1 MKTSKIKLIAYA
13 GMIAL
18 VASMIV
24 GLLGFSNT
32 TRDIERIKNQLL
44 KKQIENN
51 INLTMKYI
59 DNAYGTLTQGD
70 ETLLDE
76 EGNSVEGRFGVIDTI
91 SEDLGDKS
99 TIFVKINDDFKRI
112 STNIRDDEDERAV
125 GTFLG
130 KDHKAYNTVMN
141 GSLYIGESEILGE
154 NYYAAYQPVKDE
166 NGNVMGLLFIGTPTE
181 DLDAIIEVHD
191 RKMTNIDILIA
202 VLRTISLGS
211 LIALVSISAMDK
223 RAYKA

>member
-1 MKTSKIKLIAYA
+1 MKTNKIKLIAYA

-18 VASMIV
+18 VASMVV
-24 GLLGFSNT
+24 GLLGLSNT
-32 TRDIERIKNQLL
+32 AKDIDRIKNKLL

-51 INLTMKYI
+51 ITLTMKYI

-70 ETLLDE
+70 ETLLDKD
-76 EGNSVEGRFGVIDTI
+76 GNSVEGRFGVIDTI
-91 SEDLGDKS
+91 SEDLGDRS

-112 STNIRDDEDERAV
+112 STNVMSDDNERAM

-166 NGNVMGLLFIGTPTE
+166 NQNVIGLLFIGTPTE

>member
-1 MKTSKIKLIAYA
+1 MKTNKIKLIAYA

-18 VASMIV
+18 VASMVV
-24 GLLGFSNT
+24 GLLGLSNT
-32 TRDIERIKNQLL
+32 AKDIDRIKNQLL

-51 INLTMKYI
+51 ITLTMKYI

-70 ETLLDE
+70 ETLLDKD
-76 EGNSVEGRFGVIDTI
+76 GNSVEGRFGVIDTI
-91 SEDLGDKS
+91 SEDLGDRS

-112 STNIRDDEDERAV
+112 STNVMSDDNERAM

-166 NGNVMGLLFIGTPTE
+166 NQNVIGLLFIGTPTE

-223 RAYKA
+223 RADNA